1 MTLKLKKQQRQNKQK
16 DGKSIYLNL
25 NQVQINNNSLDIF
38 PFFPMNIENVTIE
51 FLEGLI
57 KEKYIKINRKNEL
70 INDQINLKYIN
81 NKSFEI
87 IYQHKEEETIQY
99 ILHISNYHILYL
111 FLYYYYQIQN
121 NILLLNQKFYSH
133 SSKAELEEIKGGLE
147 NLIEKSNKIA
157 KEIVKL
163 KE

>member
-1 MTLKLKKQQRQNKQK
+1 MALKLKKQQRQNKQK